1 LPVSS
6 IKTNSGPGT
15 SVYINETKVKQ
26 FSGMKGL
33 IVILLLTT
41 FACSNKV
48 VITEEEISPDIFYV
62 DGSYGPFTGKCS
74 VTAGKGSPVLEEFTY
89 RKGRLHGEAQIWYSN
104 GNIKRRGSFQNGKL
118 SGKWEYWDKD
128 GNVLCETIYKEDK
141 AVSIKYP
148 SR

>member
-1 LPVSS
+1 
-6 IKTNSGPGT
+6 
-15 SVYINETKVKQ
+15 
-26 FSGMKGL
+26 MKGL

-48 VITEEEISPDIFYV
+48 VITEEEIVPDIFYV

-74 VTAGKGSPVLEEFTY
+74 VTASEGQSGTRRVYLQE
-89 RKGRLHGEAQIWYSN
+89 GRLHGEAQIWYSN
-104 GNIKRRGSFQNGKL
+104 GKIKRRGSFQNGKL